1 MADRFDLIN
10 FSKSVTTTLG
20 GVTANVNID
29 ANTLF
34 VDGTNNRVGIGT
46 NAPVNVLQVRG
57 IAGGGGES
65 LARFTGNSTFNGI
78 AIQSSLANSTTSS
91 ASFLD
96 TLNESGACIA
106 SLVGEIAT
114 DGSSAYAFTTQT
126 SGTRTDRR
134 AERMRIAGSGTVS
147 LGVHSGAGSSILS
160 LNGTVVC
167 STDQEAGR
175 TYEAHNFNTYP
186 KLYSSVFINVGASSN
201 IPASSTGNGYRF
213 VMGAGDTGGRGFD
226 LVGTSAG
233 QLYYR
238 ARENGTWYLTSA
250 SVPSDYRIKQDIIPI
265 DSSIETLKLINAV
278 SYRFKDIPSPAA
290 NNTLQW
296 ADDGKNHLGFI
307 AHELKEV
314 IPSAVNGEKDAVTDV
329 GGIQPQTLN
338 VMPIVA
344 LLTSALQEAVSKI
357 ETLEARIEALENK

>member
-10 FSKSVTTTLG
+10 ISKSITTTTG
-20 GVTANVNID
+20 GTTANVNID

-34 VDGTNNRVGIGT
+34 VDGTNNRVGVGT
-46 NAPVNVLQVRG
+46 TAPVTPLQIRG
-57 IAGGGGES
+57 VAGGGGET

-91 ASFLD
+91 AGFID
-96 TLNESGACIA
+96 VLNESGAAVLNIA
-106 SLVGEIAT
+106 GDIAT
-114 DGSSAYAFTTQT
+114 DGGSAWSFSTQP

-134 AERMRIAGSGTVS
+134 AERMRISSTGVVTLASHAGNGSTI
-147 LGVHSGAGSSILS
+147 LGS
-160 LNGTVVC
+160 NGTVVV
-167 STDQEAGR
+167 STFQEGGR
-175 TYEAHNFNTYP
+175 SYEGHNYNSYP
-186 KLYSSVFINVGASSN
+186 NLYSSIFINPNASTNLPPSL
-201 IPASSTGNGYRF
+201 SGNGYRF

-226 LVGTSAG
+226 LVGTGNG

-296 ADDGKNHLGFI
+296 ADDGKSHLGFI

-344 LLTSALQEAVSKI
+344 LLTSALQEAVAKI
-357 ETLEARIEALENK
+357 ETLEARVQALENK